1 VWEGNTVAGKKEKSD
16 HRDFPQ
22 AQMYWLKSLSDTYA
36 IRRRQ
41 KSEPPVS
48 GEEKAKSDHR

>member
-41 KSEPPVS
+41 KSGPPVS